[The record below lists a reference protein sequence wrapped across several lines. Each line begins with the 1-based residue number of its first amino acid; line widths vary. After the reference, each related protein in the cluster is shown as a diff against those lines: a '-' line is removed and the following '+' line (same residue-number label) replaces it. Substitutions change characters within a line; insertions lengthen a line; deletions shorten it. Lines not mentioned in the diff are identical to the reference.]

1 MHPDL
6 ISIPSGVAGLGN
18 LVLPSYPALLTFGFV
33 LITIVGRRWARG
45 HGLDPRLFV
54 DFVII
59 MALLGVVGSRIMHV
73 LVDGHFWDYVHVCTD
88 PAKVDWKIDRAECA
102 TYKGVWDAGRQLC
115 HPVQTNCLAF
125 ADVTAG
131 GFAFYGGL
139 IAAAL
144 YSTHFIRK
152 HRWPA
157 GKVVDMAGWT
167 ITFGL
172 AWGRMGCFLASCCFG
187 ARTDS
192 ALGVV
197 FPGGSGASRE
207 QWQEG
212 LLSSYR
218 LHSLPVHPTQLY
230 EALGSLLVA
239 AFAYFVLRPRKRF
252 DGEVFC
258 AAMIGYAA
266 MRFLVEF
273 LRRDERGE
281 LLGLS
286 SSQIIALG
294 FTVLCAWLWFRFR
307 ARAARMLG

>member
-1 MHPDL
+1 MNPDL

-18 LVLPSYPALLTFGFV
+18 LALPSYFSLLAFGFV
-33 LITIVGRRWARG
+33 IITFLGRRWARG
-45 HGLDPRLFV
+45 HGLDQKLFV

-88 PAKVDWKIDRAECA
+88 PAKVDWRVDRGDCA
-102 TYKGVWDAGRQLC
+102 ALKGAWDAGRHLC
-115 HPVQTNCLAF
+115 HPVQTNCMAF

-139 IAAAL
+139 IVAAL
-144 YSTHFIRK
+144 YSIHFIRK

-157 GKVVDMAGWT
+157 GKVIDMAGWT

-192 ALGVV
+192 ALGVI
-197 FPGGSGASRE
+197 FPGRSAASRA
-207 QWQEG
+207 QWEEG
-212 LLSSYR
+212 LLASYR
-218 LHSLPVHPTQLY
+218 VSSLPVHPTQLY

-258 AAMIGYAA
+258 VAMIGYAA

-281 LLGLS
+281 FLGLS

-294 FTVLCAWLWFRFR
+294 FTAVCVWMWFRFR
-307 ARAARMLG
+307 ERAARMLG